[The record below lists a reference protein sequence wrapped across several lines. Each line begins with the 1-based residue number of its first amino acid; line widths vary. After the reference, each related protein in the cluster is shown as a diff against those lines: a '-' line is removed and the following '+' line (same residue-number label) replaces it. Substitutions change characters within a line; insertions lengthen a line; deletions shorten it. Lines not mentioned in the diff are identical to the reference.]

1 MLKKKLPWMLL
12 FLVLMIFSIWAVVSR
27 SDSFSP
33 SLFRETLIHSDVKWL
48 VLAVIGM
55 ICNILFEGFAL
66 DILVRTLT
74 KTEGQKPI
82 KSHGIVYS
90 AADIYFS
97 AITPSAS
104 AGQPASAYFMNR
116 DGIPVAKS
124 AVILVLNMLFYTG
137 ALAIVGVIGFAISPA
152 IYWGM
157 APLAQT
163 LVMVGFIILLVLC
176 TIFVLVLKKERWIR
190 NVAVKLVKLAK
201 RMHLIKDVDGRV
213 KKIDSAI
220 EQYKNCADLIF
231 KNKPAMLAAF
241 LLNLLQRFSLVSTTV
256 LVYLAFGGSVSN
268 LADVTAVS
276 CLVLVGVYSLPVPG
290 GMGVADY
297 LLLSGL
303 CQIDDIASTANLALF
318 SRGISFYSCIFIT
331 IIILIVGYALQE
343 RRIQKQKAESKN
355 VAVEDYSEESETKV
369 G

>member
-12 FLVLMIFSIWAVVSR
+12 FLVLMVFSIWAVVSR
-27 SDSFSP
+27 SESFSP
-33 SLFRETLIHSDVKWL
+33 SLLRETLLNSYVKWL
-48 VLAVIGM
+48 VAAVAGM
-55 ICNILFEGFAL
+55 FCNVLFEGFAL
-66 DILVRTLT
+66 DILVKTLT
-74 KTEGQKPI
+74 KTEDENQI
-82 KSHGIVYS
+82 RSHGILYS

-104 AGQPASAYFMNR
+104 AGQPASAYFMSR

-137 ALAIVGVIGFAISPA
+137 ALAIVGVIGFSISPS

-157 APLAQT
+157 DPLAQT
-163 LVMVGFIILLVLC
+163 LVMIGFIILLALC
-176 TIFVLVLKKERWIR
+176 VIFVLILKKERWIR
-190 NVAVKLVKLAK
+190 NVAVKCVKLAK
-201 RMHLIKDVDGRV
+201 KMHLIRDVDGRV

-220 EQYKNCADLIF
+220 GQYKNCADLIS
-231 KNKPAMLAAF
+231 KNKPAMFAAF

-256 LVYLAFGGSVSN
+256 LVYLAFGGSVNN

-290 GMGVADY
+290 GMGVADF

-303 CQIDDIASTANLALF
+303 CQIEDIASTANLALF
-318 SRGISFYSCIFIT
+318 SRGISFYSCILLT
-331 IIILIVGYALQE
+331 IIILIIGYFWQE
-343 RRIQKQKAESKN
+343 KRIRKAKTD
-355 VAVEDYSEESETKV
+355 A
-369 G
+369 

>member
-12 FLVLMIFSIWAVVSR
+12 FLVLMVFSIWAVVSR

-33 SLFRETLIHSDVKWL
+33 SLLRETLIHSDVKWL

-55 ICNILFEGFAL
+55 LCNILFEGFAL

-82 KSHGIVYS
+82 RSHGIVYS

-104 AGQPASAYFMNR
+104 AGQPASAFFMNR
-116 DGIPVAKS
+116 DGVPVAKS

-137 ALAIVGVIGFAISPA
+137 ALAIVGVIGFTISPA
-152 IYWGM
+152 MYWGM
-157 APLAQT
+157 DPLAQT
-163 LVMVGFIILLVLC
+163 LVMIGFIILLALC
-176 TIFVLVLKKERWIR
+176 VIFVLVLKKERWIR
-190 NVAVKLVKLAK
+190 HLAVKLVHLAK
-201 RMHLIKDVDGRV
+201 KMHLIKDVDGRV
-213 KKIDSAI
+213 RKIDSAI

-256 LVYLAFGGSVSN
+256 LVYLAFGGSYSN
-268 LADVTAVS
+268 LPDVTAVS

-290 GMGVADY
+290 GMGVADF

-303 CQIDDIASTANLALF
+303 CQIEDIASTANLALF

-331 IIILIVGYALQE
+331 IIILIIGYAFQE
-343 RRIQKQKAESKN
+343 CRIKKRK
-355 VAVEDYSEESETKV
+355 EEAGEEETLAA
-369 G
+369 GDSGCENS

>member
-12 FLVLMIFSIWAVVSR
+12 FVVLMVFSIWAVVSR

-33 SLFRETLIHSDVKWL
+33 SLLRETLIHSDVKWL
-48 VLAVIGM
+48 VAAVLGM
-55 ICNILFEGFAL
+55 FCNVLFEGFAL

-82 KSHGIVYS
+82 RSHGILYS

-104 AGQPASAYFMNR
+104 AGQPASAFFMSR

-137 ALAIVGVIGFAISPA
+137 ALAIVGVIGFVLDPS
-152 IYWGM
+152 IYYGLDT
-157 APLAQT
+157 LAQT
-163 LVMVGFIILLVLC
+163 LVMIGFIILLGLC
-176 TIFVLVLKKERWIR
+176 VIFILVLKKERWIR
-190 NVAVKLVKLAK
+190 NVAVKCVRLGKKL
-201 RMHLIKDVDGRV
+201 HLIRDVDGRV

-220 EQYKNCADLIF
+220 EQYKNCADLIS
-231 KNKPAMLAAF
+231 KNKPAMFAAF
-241 LLNLLQRFSLVSTTV
+241 FLNLLQRFSLVSTTV
-256 LVYLAFGGSVSN
+256 LVYLAFGGSMSN
-268 LADVTAVS
+268 LASVTAVS

-290 GMGVADY
+290 GMGVADF

-303 CQIDDIASTANLALF
+303 CQIEDVASTANLALF
-318 SRGISFYSCIFIT
+318 SRGISFYSCILLT
-331 IIILIVGYALQE
+331 IIILIVGYILQNK
-343 RRIQKQKAESKN
+343 RIAKEKQAAES
-355 VAVEDYSEESETKV
+355 AGSTERAGE